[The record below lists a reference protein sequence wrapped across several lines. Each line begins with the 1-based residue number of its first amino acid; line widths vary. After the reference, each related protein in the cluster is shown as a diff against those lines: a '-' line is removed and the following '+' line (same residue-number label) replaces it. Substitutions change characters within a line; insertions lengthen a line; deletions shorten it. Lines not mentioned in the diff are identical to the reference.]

1 MIIKFT
7 SAQNYQITNIDG
19 GKAEKQIAMSR
30 SMTRQ
35 SHHYCKVQT
44 STNAKLK
51 KRFTSLSCARKKNMF
66 LGLGI
71 YLFFAINNPHDIKN
85 FMVSKQIENCKSESN
100 C

>member
-35 SHHYCKVQT
+35 SHQLLSKFIQPKTRDPCT
-44 STNAKLK
+44 AAANG
-51 KRFTSLSCARKKNMF
+51 SLLVLNVSSWFEFFWHAVCNLVLARSGYIF
-66 LGLGI
+66 
-71 YLFFAINNPHDIKN
+71 
-85 FMVSKQIENCKSESN
+85 
-100 C
+100 

>member
-35 SHHYCKVQT
+35 SHQ
-44 STNAKLK
+44 L
-51 KRFTSLSCARKKNMF
+51 LSKFIQQAMLCEDF
-66 LGLGI
+66 
-71 YLFFAINNPHDIKN
+71 
-85 FMVSKQIENCKSESN
+85 
-100 C
+100 